1 MTNEQ
6 RKKTLCFLIGH
17 KDGHELV
24 EQNQLR
30 YDDDNWYIREDKLP
44 VSRKDGSCSTI
55 NQRLID
61 PLIFNWLMDK
71 LPDYSELADSNE
83 YFTDKNFGEKNQL
96 LARAFVKAVTKSTNT
111 FKELSDEFKEIV
123 DKSEQSL
130 KGHTPAYGDWNND

>member
-1 MTNEQ
+1 MTMTNEQ

-96 LARAFVKAVTKSTNT
+96 LDRAVAKSANK
-111 FKELSDEFKEIV
+111 FEELSDESK
-123 DKSEQSL
+123 QSL
-130 KGHTPAYGDWNND
+130 KGYMPAYGDWDND